1 MRNISLLAA
10 AAVLALGSAAYA
22 QPQVQATTNLNVRAG
37 PGPNQPVIGVLA
49 AGQAV
54 TLNGCLANS
63 KWCSIAEAGGE
74 GWVYSDYLAGDFGG
88 QKMVLTERPTD
99 SVKVVQ
105 APANMGG
112 EGALVGATTGAIAGA
127 IVGGPIGAVV
137 GAGAGTVVG
146 GGVGTAIQ
154 PPDTVKT
161 YITSH
166 RADPVYLEGEVVE
179 GATLPENVVFRE
191 IPDYQYRYVNVNGQ
205 DVLVDPGSRQV
216 VYIVR

>member
-1 MRNISLLAA
+1 MRNILLLATTA
-10 AAVLALGSAAYA
+10 ILALGGAAHA
-22 QPQVQATTNLNVRAG
+22 QTQVQATTNLNVRSG
-37 PGPNQPVIGVLA
+37 PGPNHPVIGVLN
-49 AGQAV
+49 AGQAA

-88 QKMVLTERPTD
+88 QQVVLTNRPAD
-99 SVKVVQ
+99 AVKVVE

-137 GAGAGTVVG
+137 GAGAGTVIG
-146 GGVGTAIQ
+146 GGVGTGIQ
-154 PPDTVKT
+154 PPDTVRT
-161 YITSH
+161 YISSN
-166 RADPVYLEGEVVE
+166 RAEPVYLEGEVVE
-179 GATLPENVVFRE
+179 GATLPDTVVFRE
-191 IPDYQYRYVNVNGQ
+191 VPDYQYRYVNVNGQ
-205 DVLVDPGSRQV
+205 DVLVDPGTRQV